1 MNNKEILIIKAVN
14 KFNKPANINV
24 NFEEFDDLFLTKLEN
39 KKKLKAYKRQEL
51 FNYKLFHEKER
62 ERLNRHK
69 KNSDGLNECVIM
81 KSPPR
86 KRISQRLNQLLLSQK
101 ISQHQSMFSNVD
113 IIKAPSPVPS
123 PSSSVVPDPIVYS
136 SPKKYD
142 TILIV
147 KSKSPPESISNT
159 SSVRSSN
166 GSRGIKSPKSLSK
179 LISSGMRF
187 SAKSPR
193 ISQRP
198 SRPSRPSRPPKSS
211 RSTSPDS
218 TQSRY
223 NQSPISQI
231 SPVNSRIE
239 LVSPMNNYSRRT
251 SKFSSM
257 MSIASNSSKNK
268 IPFILKKSIK
278 TIKTISSVSSFNS
291 SVMSGISKQSRV
303 VDKDDATKLDASVKS
318 FRGKYIASNASFKS
332 NVVDSLVHKVNSR
345 ASDTSSVNE
354 DDEKRE
360 LLFKF
365 QLLSNKNPA
374 LVSKYPFTMRSDLKV
389 MKNTYKMILKQIS
402 VNNRVDNLNT
412 YLLAGFMVCEYLFGK
427 IGFDMEGFSKQ
438 QIASMKSYES
448 LLIEL
453 GEKEYTPY
461 GMENWSV
468 EFRLMATLV
477 FNAFWFIVA
486 KSISKK
492 TNFDIIGF
500 MADKKEVSAT
510 QEKIMSPLLNQ
521 EKKMKGLRDI
531 SSS

>member
-1 MNNKEILIIKAVN
+1 MNNKEIVIIKAVN
-14 KFNKPANINV
+14 KFNKSTNVNV

-39 KKKLKAYKRQEL
+39 KKKLKTYKRQEV

-62 ERLNRHK
+62 ERLSRHN
-69 KNSDGLNECVIM
+69 KNSDGSNECVIM
-81 KSPPR
+81 RSPPR
-86 KRISQRLNQLLLSQK
+86 KILYNSSR
-101 ISQHQSMFSNVD
+101 FSNVD
-113 IIKAPSPVPS
+113 IIKAPSPSSSTVN
-123 PSSSVVPDPIVYS
+123 SSVVSPGVVTEPIVYR

-142 TILIV
+142 TIMVI
-147 KSKSPPESISNT
+147 KSPPIQSPH
-159 SSVRSSN
+159 SVKSLRVF
-166 GSRGIKSPKSLSK
+166 KSPKF
-179 LISSGMRF
+179 ISSGMRF
-187 SAKSPR
+187 SAKSPIPR
-193 ISQRP
+193 SPP
-198 SRPSRPSRPPKSS
+198 S
-211 RSTSPDS
+211 ST
-218 TQSRY
+218 
-223 NQSPISQI
+223 
-231 SPVNSRIE
+231 NSRIE

-251 SKFSSM
+251 NYSKLSSV
-257 MSIASNSSKNK
+257 MSITSKNQSM
-268 IPFILKKSIK
+268 PFILKKS
-278 TIKTISSVSSFNS
+278 IKTISSVSSFNS
-291 SVMSGISKQSRV
+291 SVMSREEKE
-303 VDKDDATKLDASVKS
+303 DNTAKLNVSIQS
-318 FRGKYIASNASFKS
+318 FRGKYIANASFKS
-332 NVVDSLVHKVNSR
+332 NVVDSLVHKVNSK
-345 ASDTSSVNE
+345 ASDASSVNE

-365 QLLSNKNPA
+365 QLLSNKNPS

-389 MKNTYKMILKQIS
+389 MKNTYKMIIKQIS

-412 YLLAGFMVCEYLFGK
+412 YLLAGFMLCEYFFGK

-468 EFRLMATLV
+468 EFRLIATLV

-500 MADKKEVSAT
+500 MADKKEEVST
-510 QEKIMSPLLNQ
+510 QENVMSPLLNQ